1 MTCYY
6 AERESVIQ
14 IGYRESESMLA
25 GGGPGIPGK
34 TVRKIMVG
42 ETRTVKPESVIT
54 PSAFGVPY
62 SARYR
67 GGSVSWS
74 SVEMFSH
81 VKTRG
86 WHGVKVI

>member
-14 IGYRESESMLA
+14 IGYRESASMLA

-34 TVRKIMVG
+34 TVRSIPVG
-42 ETRTVKPESVIT
+42 QTRVVKPESVTT
-54 PSAFGVPY
+54 PGAYGVPY

-67 GGSVSWS
+67 GGVSWS
-74 SVEMFSH
+74 SVEMFAH
-81 VKTRG
+81 VKTQG